1 MSAKVSAARFTAI
14 SSPLDTRWPPLQPA
28 AGGGD
33 DDAQGVDDDD
43 EEEDDDEDED
53 VGGRDV
59 VDDCFEMKE
68 YDEWNI
74 GNRKDLEQYSPAPLV
89 NGYANCNHVDGDDC
103 FVRSSWIIAALQPST
118 DMSKSKAV
126 LEIVMMVVLV
136 LWRKSRINMI

>member
-28 AGGGD
+28 A
-33 DDAQGVDDDD
+33 ADDD
-43 EEEDDDEDED
+43 EEEDDHDDEDED
-53 VGGRDV
+53 AGGRDV

-118 DMSKSKAV
+118 DMSRSKAV